1 MIISHAHRYIFLH
14 NRKTAGSSITVSL
27 ARGLGPED
35 LQISAIPETLAA
47 GIPLSACVLRE
58 ANRQAHGLLPLARLL
73 GARPYAR
80 LVARSID
87 HAYRPLLGRKPPHSP
102 AAALARAFPEEWA
115 RYAKI
120 CVVRNPWDKTVS
132 DYYWRTKRL
141 KSAPSFADYL
151 RALDAG
157 ESLGGIVPLEFH
169 DNWPLYTIDDRIAA
183 DHVVPYETLIEGMTV
198 ALEAIGLGWDGWLPN
213 AKTGSRKQKSRAGGY
228 REMYDTETARIVG
241 RLYAK
246 EIETFGYSF

>member
-47 GIPLSACVLRE
+47 GIPLSARVLRE

-102 AAALARAFPEEWA
+102 AATLARAFPGEWA
-115 RYAKI
+115 GYAKI

-132 DYYWRTKRL
+132 DYFWRTKRL
-141 KSAPSFADYL
+141 KSPPGFADYV
-151 RALDAG
+151 RALAAG
-157 ESLGGIVPLEFH
+157 APLGGIVPLDFH

-183 DHVVPYETLIEGMTV
+183 DHVVRYETLTDGMQG
-198 ALEAIGLGWDGWLPN
+198 ALQAIGLEWDGWLPN
-213 AKTGSRKQKSRAGGY
+213 AKTSPREKKSCTGNYRK
-228 REMYDTETARIVG
+228 MYDTETAGIVG

-246 EIETFGYSF
+246 EAEAFGYSF